1 MKLSKI
7 WRAVGTALFGACVFG
22 LAAPSF
28 SSPVIV
34 ERNLFSPD
42 RKPPSPDSATSSTK
56 SSKPSVPPKALQ
68 LDGIIIHGETRK
80 ALIRV
85 KGQMPGKDKGK
96 DNSPFVSVREGE
108 KISDY
113 VVNKIGLKSISVEK
127 DGETFELYLYAS
139 GKVLPPMAPPP
150 PPQDAAGGVNVPGG
164 PREPRARPGQ
174 PPQPGAAPEGN
185 APGEISPEAG
195 GANVGQPSPGMSR
208 RGAGVNPNPAPGAEI
223 PAEEIDEQM
232 DQEEDGEE

>member
-7 WRAVGTALFGACVFG
+7 WTPLVAVPCLACVFG
-22 LAAPSF
+22 LSVPSF
-28 SSPVIV
+28 SSPILV

-42 RKPPSPDSATSSTK
+42 RKPPSPEEATSTTK

-96 DNSPFVSVREGE
+96 ESSPFVSVREGE

-127 DGETFELYLYAS
+127 DGETFELYLYAT
-139 GKVLPPMAPPP
+139 GKVLPPLAPTP
-150 PPQDAAGGVNVPGG
+150 PPQDAAGNANAPGG
-164 PREPRARPGQ
+164 PRDPRGRPGQ
-174 PPQPGAAPEGN
+174 PPEPGAAPGQTP
-185 APGEISPEAG
+185 PGAISPES
-195 GANVGQPSPGMSR
+195 GAADTGQPSPRMTR
-208 RGAGVNPNPAPGAEI
+208 RRPNANPAPRAVI
-223 PAEEIDEQM
+223 PDEETDEEM
-232 DQEEDGEE
+232 DEEEDVE

>member
-1 MKLSKI
+1 MKLPKI
-7 WRAVGTALFGACVFG
+7 WRALSAALCGACVFG

-42 RKPPSPDSATSSTK
+42 RKPPSPDEGASSTK

-80 ALIRV
+80 ALIRF
-85 KGQMPGKDKGK
+85 KGQTPGKDKSK

-113 VVNKIGLKSISVEK
+113 VVSKVGLKSISVEK
-127 DGETFELYLYAS
+127 DGETFELYLYAT

-150 PPQDAAGGVNVPGG
+150 PPPQDASGG
-164 PREPRARPGQ
+164 PKDPRARPGQ
-174 PPQPGAAPEGN
+174 PPQPGAAPEG
-185 APGEISPEAG
+185 AALGGISSEAG
-195 GANVGQPSPGMSR
+195 GANVGQPSPRMSR
-208 RGAGVNPNPAPGAEI
+208 RGPNVNPNPAPEAGVPDEDFH
-223 PAEEIDEQM
+223 EEM
-232 DQEEDGEE
+232 DQEEDVQE